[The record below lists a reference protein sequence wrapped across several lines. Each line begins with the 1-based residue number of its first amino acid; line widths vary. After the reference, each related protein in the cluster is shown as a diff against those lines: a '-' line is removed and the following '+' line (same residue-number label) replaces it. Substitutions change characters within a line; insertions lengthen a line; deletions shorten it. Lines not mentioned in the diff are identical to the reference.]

1 MDCPTGER
9 ASPRK
14 ARFTLSTMKSREFD
28 PLRLDAAAFAK
39 DGGNLDGAWPLESLE
54 RLASSVLP
62 GTAAAS
68 PAVTWRLVGELR
80 TAKGSQPE
88 VWLHVS
94 AGAEVVL
101 ECQRCLKPVTEAL
114 RVERSFLFVP
124 GEDAASELDAESE
137 DDVLALTRAMDAREL
152 VEDELLL
159 ALPIVPRHGV
169 CPDPLPV
176 VEDDLPEDE
185 KPNPFA
191 KLASLKRGG
200 LPN

>member
-1 MDCPTGER
+1 MSAQRRG
-9 ASPRK
+9 
-14 ARFTLSTMKSREFD
+14 FTLSIMKSREFD
-28 PLRLDAAAFAK
+28 PLRLDVAAFAK
-39 DGGNLDGAWPLESLE
+39 DGENLGGTWPLESLE
-54 RLASSVLP
+54 RLATSVLP
-62 GTAAAS
+62 GSAAAS
-68 PAVTWRLVGELR
+68 PAVTWRLIGEHR
-80 TAKGSQPE
+80 TAKGSQPG

-94 AGAEVVL
+94 AAAEVVL
-101 ECQRCLKPVTEAL
+101 ECQRCLKPVTEVL

-124 GEDAASELDAESE
+124 GEDAAAELDAESE
-137 DDVLALTRAMDAREL
+137 DDVLALTRALDAREL
-152 VEDELLL
+152 LEDELLL

-176 VEDDLPEDE
+176 VEDDLPQDE